1 VKKLDYNHLT
11 TGALTVDAS
20 HLIGVVNDLID
31 LVNSQQDLVNSQQE
45 AIKELRAGN
54 SRDTQHQ
61 HDNVEAIGELQTEIG
76 VLRNMVLQSQ
86 EAIEKLQEHV
96 DHEARHVSEQ
106 ADDTQLIA
114 GYTIEELKKIAD
126 THRTEKVDPRDMASR
141 NPSPEAKKAL
151 ETAVQ
156 EAQEDINRISTHR
169 TVTLRIPRGMTISNA
184 MWEIRYRIEPIDYF
198 WEMSDTELQK
208 ALDEVQPNE

>member
-1 VKKLDYNHLT
+1 MKKLAFDSSNWK
-11 TGALTVDAS
+11 
-20 HLIGVVNDLID
+20 LIGTINDLID

-96 DHEARHVSEQ
+96 DHEARHVSEP
-106 ADDTQLIA
+106 ADD
-114 GYTIEELKKIAD
+114 
-126 THRTEKVDPRDMASR
+126 
-141 NPSPEAKKAL
+141 
-151 ETAVQ
+151 
-156 EAQEDINRISTHR
+156 THR
-169 TVTLRIPRGMTISNA
+169 TVTLRIPKGMRVGDAFNLAYLFSDSS
-184 MWEIRYRIEPIDYF
+184 WEEFITR
-198 WEMSDTELQK
+198 SDTDLQK

>member
-11 TGALTVDAS
+11 TGALTVDYDYASVDAS

-31 LVNSQQDLVNSQQE
+31 LVNSQQ
-45 AIKELRAGN
+45 
-54 SRDTQHQ
+54 
-61 HDNVEAIGELQTEIG
+61 EAIGELQTEIG